1 MASDLTVAIIALS
14 VCLWLLVIHVQTPI
28 ELIFQTTKSI
38 INENNP
44 ITLRPD
50 NDDVSA
56 NLYRESTFDFVPITC
71 KETKA
76 IISKSMNVVIAIG
89 IITFFQFPDGLIH
102 VSGEINNVI
111 EHVSSNRFYFEIITL
126 ENKGVNVIIR
136 NDELFINRKDD
147 ETIHFMFNTRL
158 ISMNNKCNINQRRRL
173 KNVIGKKFSVY
184 IMEEDD
190 KNY

>member
-28 ELIFQTTKSI
+28 ELLFQTTKSI
-38 INENNP
+38 NENNS

-50 NDDVSA
+50 NDDVYA
-56 NLYRESTFDFVPITC
+56 NLYRESTFDFVPIAC

-76 IISKSMNVVIAIG
+76 IINVENAIG

-102 VSGEINNVI
+102 VSGEINNVTK
-111 EHVSSNRFYFEIITL
+111 HVSSKRFYFEIRTL

-136 NDELFINRKDD
+136 NDELFINRKND
-147 ETIHFMFNTRL
+147 EIIHFMFNTRL
-158 ISMNNKCNINQRRRL
+158 ISINSKCNINQKRRR
-173 KNVIGKKFSVY
+173 KYVIGRKFTVY
-184 IMEEDD
+184 ILEEDD
-190 KNY
+190 E